1 MYTKYSNLGTQFI
14 DIEPDFDFEVL
25 AISCHE
31 KDYRLAW
38 AMNVHFGWSL
48 TCDKDHAVLERGV
61 RQNFER
67 FTYRDDAE
75 GLMYVLLSN
84 NSVWGKLLPEYSGFD
99 FFLLISGRELIEKQ
113 EIKLG
118 LRKIPFVLAL
128 MELQLE
134 NVKSKHNLLIE

>member
-1 MYTKYSNLGTQFI
+1 MYTKYRKLGTQFI

-38 AMNVHFGWSL
+38 AMNLQFGWKMK
-48 TCDKDHAVLERGV
+48 CDKDHVVLERGV
-61 RQNFER
+61 RQSFER
-67 FTYRDDAE
+67 FTYCDESE
-75 GLMYVLLSN
+75 GLTYVLLSN

-99 FFLLISGRELIEKQ
+99 FFLVISGRDLIEKQ

-128 MELQLE
+128 MELQLA
-134 NVKSKHNLLIE
+134 NLKSRHNLLIE